1 MPNAI
6 YPQAVT
12 APQGELTSTEKYTA
26 ERITWMHRWA
36 PPLFSFRLS
45 RAATYKFTPG
55 QFARL
60 GLRKEDGQFVW
71 RAYSLCS
78 APDADHLEF
87 YSVVVPQGEFTGRLC
102 NYDVGATVLV
112 EKKAQGFLTADRF
125 YRNAGRKDL
134 WMLATGTGLG
144 PYLSILQDSQTWQQF
159 DNLIVVHSVRH
170 ADELAYAEMLKAMQ
184 EHPPLGKAKAK
195 LHYVAT
201 VTRENAS
208 GALQGRI
215 TALIEDGQLENAAGV
230 ALSHD
235 WSRFMLCGNPE
246 MVEQTRKLLKDR
258 GFKNDRKLEPGH
270 IAVENYW

>member
-6 YPQAVT
+6 DPQAVN
-12 APQGELTSTEKYTA
+12 APQGDPGRSEKYTA

-36 PPLFSFRLS
+36 PTLFSFRLS
-45 RAATYKFTPG
+45 RAAGYQFTPG

-87 YSVVVPQGEFTGRLC
+87 YSVVVPQGEFTSRLC
-102 NYDVGATVLV
+102 AYDIGATVLV
-112 EKKAQGFLTADRF
+112 ERKAQGFLTADRF
-125 YRNAGRKDL
+125 YRGGGRKDL

-144 PYLSILQDSQTWQQF
+144 PYLSILQDPQTWQQF
-159 DNLIVVHSVRH
+159 ENVVVVHSVRH
-170 ADELAYAEMLKAMQ
+170 ANELAYAETLKAMRAR
-184 EHPPLGKAKAK
+184 PPFGDAKAK

-201 VTRENAS
+201 VTRESAA

-215 TALIEDGQLENAAGV
+215 PALIEGGQLESAAGV
-230 ALSHD
+230 AFSHD

-246 MVEQTRKLLKDR
+246 MVDQTRKLLKDR
-258 GFKNDRKLEPGH
+258 GFTNDRRLEPGH